1 MAEHN
6 RLSFAPVFIKNFD
19 VARIFLTNFDVWH
32 LRISFFVLRFPSN
45 RWRPDV
51 CGERRQH
58 DLPPFPVS
66 QRTAFVGLATSHY
79 AGSKQPAHH
88 KIECFSATTLVA
100 FGTSMIVVIVVAR

>member
-51 CGERRQH
+51 CGGARQR
-58 DLPPFPVS
+58 DLPPLSRLTARGLSSDSLRHNMQDLSDRRITRLSVS
-66 QRTAFVGLATSHY
+66 RLPLLSHLGLPLSW
-79 AGSKQPAHH
+79 
-88 KIECFSATTLVA
+88 
-100 FGTSMIVVIVVAR
+100 

>member
-32 LRISFFVLRFPSN
+32 LRISFFVLRFPLN

-51 CGERRQH
+51 RGERRQR

-66 QRTAFVGLATSHY
+66 QREAFVGLAASHY
-79 AGSKQPAHH
+79 AGPKQPAHH
-88 KIECFSATTLVA
+88 KIECFWAITLVV
-100 FGTSMIVVIVVAR
+100 FGISTIVVIVG